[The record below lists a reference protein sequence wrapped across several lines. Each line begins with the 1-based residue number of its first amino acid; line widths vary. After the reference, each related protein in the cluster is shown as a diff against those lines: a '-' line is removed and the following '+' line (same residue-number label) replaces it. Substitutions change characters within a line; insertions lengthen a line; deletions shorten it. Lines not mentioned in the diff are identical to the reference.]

1 MPPRAL
7 VVDDD
12 ATFQSAL
19 SDLVR
24 EEGFTVTTASTLAQ
38 ARTALAA
45 EPPDVVLLDLNLP
58 DGTGIDLLRERE
70 GGSSEPEFV
79 LITGNGTVDSAV
91 DALKHGAADYLTKPA
106 DMHRLRA
113 VLVNVGRRR
122 ELRGEIGALR
132 TELRTLGRF
141 GALIGA
147 SPPMQAC
154 YDLIARV
161 APTDA
166 SVLVVGESGTGKE
179 LVAETIHKQSRRKDE
194 PFVAVNCGAIT
205 PTLLESELFGH
216 ERGSFTGAARA
227 HKGYFERAHG
237 GTLFLD
243 EITEMPPEFQ
253 VRLLRV
259 LETATLLRVGGED
272 QITIDIRVVA
282 ATNRIPEEAVTEG
295 KLREDLLYRLGVFP
309 IRMPPLRDRGE
320 DVVLLGEAFLH
331 ELNQAE
337 ETSKR
342 FTRQALDR
350 VRQHGWPGNVRE
362 LRNAVKRA
370 YILADEDI
378 DAPHVPIPQASVP
391 ERGHDATLQIAIGTR
406 IAEVERRM
414 ILATLAEL
422 DGDKE
427 RTAKTLGISLKTL
440 YNKLKRYRAET

>member
-147 SPPMQAC
+147 SPPRC
-154 YDLIARV
+154 RHVTTIA
-161 APTDA
+161 
-166 SVLVVGESGTGKE
+166 SG
-179 LVAETIHKQSRRKDE
+179 
-194 PFVAVNCGAIT
+194 
-205 PTLLESELFGH
+205 
-216 ERGSFTGAARA
+216 RA
-227 HKGYFERAHG
+227 DR
-237 GTLFLD
+237 
-243 EITEMPPEFQ
+243 
-253 VRLLRV
+253 
-259 LETATLLRVGGED
+259 
-272 QITIDIRVVA
+272 
-282 ATNRIPEEAVTEG
+282 
-295 KLREDLLYRLGVFP
+295 RLGA
-309 IRMPPLRDRGE
+309 G
-320 DVVLLGEAFLH
+320 
-331 ELNQAE
+331 
-337 ETSKR
+337 
-342 FTRQALDR
+342 
-350 VRQHGWPGNVRE
+350 
-362 LRNAVKRA
+362 
-370 YILADEDI
+370 
-378 DAPHVPIPQASVP
+378 
-391 ERGHDATLQIAIGTR
+391 
-406 IAEVERRM
+406 RR
-414 ILATLAEL
+414 
-422 DGDKE
+422 
-427 RTAKTLGISLKTL
+427 
-440 YNKLKRYRAET
+440 